1 MLSHRS
7 FYITL
12 HFTFINY
19 YSRNQSY
26 ELHMLEHVAATQC
39 SPQLLECRL
48 LKFAGLVSSLSNT
61 AITEHFIKS
70 SLKVH
75 FTNPNCRNSSAL
87 HSSTSH
93 GKLLAPHCSQW
104 TESLSR
110 ATSFNLARD
119 LKGVVPPNLLLVH
132 SLLQTFYNSLESM
145 IHALTRT
152 YSE

>member
-48 LKFAGLVSSLSNT
+48 LIRGARELALEHSN
-61 AITEHFIKS
+61 
-70 SLKVH
+70 
-75 FTNPNCRNSSAL
+75 N
-87 HSSTSH
+87 
-93 GKLLAPHCSQW
+93 
-104 TESLSR
+104 
-110 ATSFNLARD
+110 
-119 LKGVVPPNLLLVH
+119 
-132 SLLQTFYNSLESM
+132 
-145 IHALTRT
+145 
-152 YSE
+152 